1 MPLQSGSNKYKW
13 FTKQN
18 EITQT
23 ENRKQANT
31 IVIRDLEIIL

>member
-1 MPLQSGSNKYKW
+1 MV
-13 FTKQN
+13 TKQN